1 MSFLA
6 LGNVLLVVVPNGFV
20 SCYLLNNFQNQ
31 NCRKHYSVK
40 FSSLLELIIH
50 LTEAST
56 ESRSTESSAG
66 ITEGEGV

>member
-31 NCRKHYSVK
+31 KCRKHYSVK